1 MANIRSIKRRIKTA
15 KNIAQTTKA
24 MQLVAASRM
33 KKAQQQALDNRP
45 YAERLLR
52 VTRGL
57 LGRVDS
63 LNNENL
69 NKYFQINDRGQK
81 TLLILITSDKGLA
94 GALLSTFARKLIQF
108 IRNENKTISD
118 YDFII
123 YGKKGKDLIV
133 RLGGNIVAQFN
144 MGLTQPKF
152 DMVPPVARMMTE
164 GFKEEKYDR
173 VLLLYTDFINTLS
186 QLPRVMQILPLK
198 AHTEET
204 ISDKSIAVKEYLF
217 EPSPQAVLES
227 LLPSYFENELYHA
240 LLESYASEQSARMTA
255 MKNATDNAS
264 DVISELTLYYN
275 KARQQVITSEIADII
290 TATLAVE

>member
-45 YAERLLR
+45 YAERLLK

-57 LGRVDS
+57 LGKVDTS
-63 LNNENL
+63 NEENL
-69 NKYFQINDRGQK
+69 AKYFKINDKGQK
-81 TLLILITSDKGLA
+81 TLIILITSDKGLA
-94 GALLSTFARKLIQF
+94 GGLLSNFSRKLLQF
-108 IRNENKTISD
+108 IKNENKTLGD

-123 YGKKGKDLIV
+123 FGKKGKDLVV
-133 RLGGNIVAQFN
+133 RLGGNITAQFN

-152 DMVPPVARMMTE
+152 DMVPPVVRLLTE
-164 GFKEEKYDR
+164 GFKDQKYDR

-186 QLPRVMQILPLK
+186 QVPRIMQILPLK
-198 AHTEET
+198 SHSEENNQDEV
-204 ISDKSIAVKEYLF
+204 SGKKEYLF
-217 EPSPQAVLES
+217 EPDPASVLES
-227 LLPSYFENELYHA
+227 LLPAYFENELYHA

-255 MKNATDNAS
+255 MKNATDNAN
-264 DVISELTLYYN
+264 DVIGDLTLFYN

-290 TATLAVE
+290 TATLSVE